1 MRIVIIKIKDVS
13 YQAQPDS
20 PQAFVEPPKHLTCWL
35 MEGLPSNEIS
45 DLTNWQMPVIR
56 KSSSLGPEFQAFFL
70 LFPDPILSIIDK
82 LKNCMLRVQQD
93 IGYQAPF
100 GW

>member
-1 MRIVIIKIKDVS
+1 
-13 YQAQPDS
+13 
-20 PQAFVEPPKHLTCWL
+20 

-82 LKNCMLRVQQD
+82 LKNCMLSVQQD

-100 GW
+100 GWQPRCIGLIRKRATTDGTTEVQNAHAWRGNERTR